1 MAKRKS
7 RADRYADIL
16 ESMQAPL
23 DAMKELKEELEAW
36 RDNMPENLQGGSK
49 YEELEDSIT
58 ELDDVIQQIEEAL
71 EREVSFPGAR

>member
-23 DAMKELKEELEAW
+23 EAMKELMEELEAW

-49 YEELEDSIT
+49 YEELEDSIM
-58 ELDDVIQQIEEAL
+58 ELNDVIQQIEEAM